1 MKEVVES
8 PKTMR
13 ILQCLNWQLNSI
25 CEVAPI
31 IREQGFQ
38 AVQVG
43 PLQPL
48 KEEGYEHWWLS
59 YQPCALSIG
68 NQYGSKKDFIHL
80 CDVLHGEG
88 LLVFPDVVCTHV
100 AGAVDGTLIPH
111 ERVDNSLTENPKFW
125 RDAKFIEDWDDRFQ
139 VVHYCAGLPTF
150 DLTNLEL
157 QDYIIQFLNELI
169 MCGADGFRFDSA
181 KSIPTPQE
189 GCNFFPRVLGSLN
202 ADNLYNYGEVI
213 FADEKLISMYTDYL
227 DVLTNTWSEQ
237 KNDVVLFSESHDS
250 FLGLGYTR
258 DKSSQDITCEYAHV
272 VDNYP
277 KTIYYARP
285 FDDEWKS
292 TAIKEIHQK
301 VKSKI

>member
-1 MKEVVES
+1 MEDAVES

-13 ILQCLNWQLNSI
+13 ILQCLNWHLDSI
-25 CEVAPI
+25 CKVAPI

-48 KEEGYEHWWLS
+48 KENGYEHWWMS
-59 YQPCALSIG
+59 YQPCALTIG
-68 NQYGSKKDFIHL
+68 NQYGSREDFIHL
-80 CDVLHGEG
+80 CDVLHNEG

-100 AGAVDGTLIPH
+100 AGAVDGTLCPH
-111 ERVDNSLTENPKFW
+111 EKVDKKLTENFAFW
-125 RDAKFIEDWDDRFQ
+125 RDAKLIEDWDDRFQ

-258 DKSSQDITCEYAHV
+258 DKSSQEITCEYAHV